1 VHAASPAFLDSGQR
15 NGILLTLVPK
25 RAMEGQG
32 RKVKSVQYSQ
42 PGTSN
47 QQEFLFVDAS
57 AAKTSRR
64 NARSFVMQKARRER
78 PWSTSKHATKQRTR
92 GSSSPRSLGTPAS
105 VSTPNTA
112 SSSPTLET
120 NRNGYFPDI
129 DAAQQASTDAL
140 ERAMC
145 LNCGVFAVRR
155 GQMLC
160 PRCAMLKTAVS
171 VREPDSGILDPF
183 GASSIDITE
192 SVSELLDHCKSTSVR
207 HRISLAR

>member
-1 VHAASPAFLDSGQR
+1 
-15 NGILLTLVPK
+15 
-25 RAMEGQG
+25 MEGQG
-32 RKVKSVQYSQ
+32 RKVKSVQYPQ

-57 AAKTSRR
+57 AAKISRR

-78 PWSTSKHATKQRTR
+78 PWSTSKHAAKQRTR
-92 GSSSPRSLGTPAS
+92 SSSSPRSLGTPAS

-112 SSSPTLET
+112 SSSPALES

-129 DAAQQASTDAL
+129 DVAHQASTSAL

-145 LNCGVFAVRR
+145 LNCDIFAVCQ
-155 GQMLC
+155 GQTLC
-160 PRCAMLKTAVS
+160 SRCAMLKTAVS

-183 GASSIDITE
+183 RVSSIEINE
-192 SVSELLDHCKSTSVR
+192 SVSELLDHFVHEMAPGIIGVDIRRRSTFTIVQR
-207 HRISLAR
+207 LYLQ

>member
-1 VHAASPAFLDSGQR
+1 MHAASPAFLDSGQR
-15 NGILLTLVPK
+15 NGILLILVPK
-25 RAMEGQG
+25 RVMEGQG
-32 RKVKSVQYSQ
+32 RKVKSVQCSQ

-78 PWSTSKHATKQRTR
+78 PWSTSKHAAKQRTR
-92 GSSSPRSLGTPAS
+92 GSSSPRSFGTPAS

-112 SSSPTLET
+112 SSSPTHES

-129 DAAQQASTDAL
+129 DVAHQASTGAL
-140 ERAMC
+140 ERATC
-145 LNCGVFAVRR
+145 LNCGIFAVRQ
-155 GQMLC
+155 GQTFC

-171 VREPDSGILDPF
+171 VREPNSGILDPF
-183 GASSIDITE
+183 GASSIEITE
-192 SVSELLDHCKSTSVR
+192 SVSELLDHCKSTPAR
-207 HRISLAR
+207 HQISL